1 LIESLRTL
9 RLLRELRA
17 PRSPGE
23 LVHLQNELLRAAV
36 SRAASIPF
44 YAELW
49 AERGFD
55 PASFGGLAD
64 LARLPVVGAEE
75 ARAAFQL
82 VNSRD
87 RYATS
92 GSSGTPLSVPRRAAE
107 QRVWRAVGLRIW
119 LEHGYRWSD
128 VTLRFDSQ
136 AGPPHPLQRLGISR
150 TRWISNELPLQERV
164 DALLT
169 AGARVVVGTPTVL
182 RQVCAT
188 LESRGIRPPRPRVVF
203 VQGEV
208 CDARTRALI
217 ARSLGVE
224 PVELYGLTEVG
235 YVAWQCERREGLH
248 VNADAYVVEVLDD
261 GVPVAPGQVGR
272 VVVTDLRGRTMPL
285 LRYDTGDLART
296 ADGPCRCGRPLPLLD
311 SVEGRANESIVRRD
325 GNLVPTRAIVDGL
338 AKIISPDRFR
348 VRQDADR
355 RIWLD
360 VAADADHETVAA
372 AWEPVIGEP
381 LADITKTLPAPLS
394 NAEKTRSVFRAVV
407 ANPSRASVAPK
418 P

>member
-17 PRSPGE
+17 PRSPEE
-23 LVHLQNELLRAAV
+23 LAQLQDELLRGAV
-36 SRAASIPF
+36 SRAASSPF
-44 YAELW
+44 YRGLW

-55 PASFGGLAD
+55 PAGFGGLAD
-64 LARLPVVGAEE
+64 LARLPVLSAEE
-75 ARAAFQL
+75 ARAALQR
-82 VNSRD
+82 VTSPKS
-87 RYATS
+87 YATS
-92 GSSGTPLSVPRRAAE
+92 GSSGRPLSVPRSDAE
-107 QRVWRAVGLRIW
+107 QRIWRAVGLRIW

-136 AGPPHPLQRLGISR
+136 AAPPHPLQRLGLSR

-164 DALLT
+164 DELLT
-169 AGARVVVGTPTVL
+169 AGAQVVVGTPTVL
-182 RQVCAT
+182 RQVCAA
-188 LESRGIRPPRPRVVF
+188 LESRGIRPAQPRVVF

-208 CDARTRALI
+208 CDGWTRALI
-217 ARSLGVE
+217 ARVLGVE

-296 ADGPCRCGRPLPLLD
+296 ADGPCGCGRPLPLLGRM
-311 SVEGRANESIVRRD
+311 EGRANESILRRD
-325 GNLVPTRAIVDGL
+325 GTLVPTRAIVDGL
-338 AKIISPDRFR
+338 AEILSPDRFR
-348 VRQDADR
+348 LRQDADR
-355 RIWLD
+355 RIWLEVD
-360 VAADADHETVAA
+360 GDADGETLVAALESV
-372 AWEPVIGEP
+372 VGEP
-381 LADITKTLPAPLS
+381 LAGATRKLPAPRG
-394 NAEKTRSVFRAVV
+394 NAEKTQSVFSA
-407 ANPSRASVAPK
+407 A
-418 P
+418 

>member
-17 PRSPGE
+17 LRSPE
-23 LVHLQNELLRAAV
+23 EIAKLQDGLLRDSV

-44 YAELW
+44 YREVW

-55 PASFGGLAD
+55 PADFGGLAD
-64 LARLPVVGAEE
+64 LARLPLLSADD
-75 ARAAFQL
+75 ARAALQR
-82 VNSRD
+82 VNSRE

-92 GSSGTPLSVPRRAAE
+92 GSSGRPMSVPRRAAE

-136 AGPPHPLQRLGISR
+136 AAPAHPLQRLGLSR
-150 TRWISNELPLQERV
+150 TLWILNELPLQDRV
-164 DALLT
+164 DQLLR
-169 AGARVVVGTPTVL
+169 ADARVVVGTPTVL
-182 RQVCAT
+182 RQVCAA
-188 LESRGIRPPRPRVVF
+188 LESRGTRPARPRVVF

-208 CDARTRALI
+208 CDAWTRALI
-217 ARSLGVE
+217 ARVFGVE

-235 YVAWQCERREGLH
+235 YVAWQCERRAGLH
-248 VNADAYVVEVLDD
+248 VNTEAYVVEVLDD

-285 LRYDTGDLART
+285 LRYDTGDLAR
-296 ADGPCRCGRPLPLLD
+296 AAEGPCGCGRPQPLLGRM
-311 SVEGRANESIVRRD
+311 EGRANSSIIRRD
-325 GNLVPTRAIVDGL
+325 GTLVSTRAIVDGL
-338 AKIISPDRFR
+338 AEILPPDRFR
-348 VRQDADR
+348 LRQDADR

-360 VAADADHETVAA
+360 VAADADDETLVVAA
-372 AWEPVIGEP
+372 LESVIGEP
-381 LADITKTLPAPLS
+381 LAGVTRTLPAPRS
-394 NAEKTRSVFRAVV
+394 NAEKTHSIIRTG
-407 ANPSRASVAPK
+407 P
-418 P
+418 